1 MKFVGRIL
9 LTIVFLTITLSAQD
23 GKIISNSRV
32 FFAPDTLSN
41 LEIRFSGVTEIFNQI
56 ELNEITYLSDT
67 LKVKGFLVIPKQKG
81 KYPCLMVN

>member
-1 MKFVGRIL
+1 MKSVVRIL
-9 LTIVFLTITLSAQD
+9 LVIVFLTITLSAQD